1 MKCKQCKET
10 KDTVKY
16 INNMQVIQ
24 LVNFDNEWVDELN
37 HYELQYNLHILPTDY
52 LLVGEVDEFN
62 TISMF
67 NHNIKQAN
75 VFILFVAL
83 VYNNRFC
90 PGNRTLYYH
99 SQKDKFYY
107 HNNKTWKVFGDSTVS
122 VQAEQLLL
130 KKIIRKIREC
140 VHFHRVIL
148 KDDLHKLD
156 DIIDS
161 NFALVE
167 LDEAK
172 QNDYIKL
179 LKLYLSKN
187 IEYNLLS
194 AITKLN

>member
-1 MKCKQCKET
+1 MKCKKCAEDS
-10 KDTVKY
+10 DTVKY

-24 LVNFDNEWVDELN
+24 LVNFDNEWIDEIN

-52 LLVGEVDEFN
+52 LLVGRIDDF
-62 TISMF
+62 T
-67 NHNIKQAN
+67 HNIKQAN

-99 SQKDKFYY
+99 SQNDKFYY
-107 HNNKTWKVFGDSTVS
+107 HSKKTWKVFDH
-122 VQAEQLLL
+122 EQLLL
-130 KKIIRKIREC
+130 KKTISKIREC
-140 VHFHRVIL
+140 VYFHRVIL
-148 KDDLHKLD
+148 KDNLHKLD

-161 NFALVE
+161 NFALIE
-167 LDEAK
+167 LDQAK

-194 AITKLN
+194 AINNTN